1 MPTHDEIRVFN
12 SLTKMVSKYD
22 MRLYVDAIDQR
33 IVFKVAEKIVY
44 DWTSIINMLYGG
56 RTIFKIVD
64 ELYQTLEL
72 FDITFFPYGA
82 VNRLNV
88 ISLANEFRKIHSTS
102 IEELTIKL
110 DLLGI

>member
-1 MPTHDEIRVFN
+1 
-12 SLTKMVSKYD
+12 MVSKYD

-72 FDITFFPYGA
+72 YDITFFPYGA